1 MEQYL
6 SDRNQLHIFDND
18 NFFDFSPIL
27 LCLVSIIFHLLK
39 YLLRDKCQG
48 DRAFYNC
55 AQRYKVGCCFNNP
68 LLLAGGS
75 TFLFTLF
82 SQAGWWFNFC
92 FYVLLT
98 ATSVGP
104 NGNYVSSPHLVWRRT
119 INIGQSDNF
128 ENVIDSNHAK
138 FSHAKFTLKLK

>member
-1 MEQYL
+1 MVEKLWKPAAIWFGFLIAYFGG
-6 SDRNQLHIFDND
+6 N
-18 NFFDFSPIL
+18 L
-27 LCLVSIIFHLLK
+27 LPLLK

-48 DRAFYNC
+48 DGAFYNC
-55 AQRYKVGCCFNNP
+55 AQRYKVGCCFNFP
-68 LLLAGGS
+68 FFAGWW
-75 TFLFTLF
+75 FNFFIYIF

-104 NGNYVSSPHLVWRRT
+104 NGYYVSSPHLVWRRT

-128 ENVIDSNHAK
+128 DVIDSNHAK